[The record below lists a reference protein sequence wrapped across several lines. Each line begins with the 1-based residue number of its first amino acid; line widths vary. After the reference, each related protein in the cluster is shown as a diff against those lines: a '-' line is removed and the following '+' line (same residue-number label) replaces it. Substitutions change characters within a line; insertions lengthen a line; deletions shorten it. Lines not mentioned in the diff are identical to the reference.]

1 MKTQLTHHF
10 IAALL
15 GALCL
20 PWSSAQAQPATF
32 GNALS
37 FNGVDQYVSITNF
50 GAIAPTNEITV
61 EFDEESDR
69 IWARILIDEH
79 WVASYAGEM
88 QRHMDAIYKLATG
101 TPVCGHLELGMEI
114 ERILQQI
121 KATLDLAIGVINAA
135 PY

>member
-1 MKTQLTHHF
+1 MNVRVEISAGLGDPFVRKHGNRWAHRMMDFLETQPLR
-10 IAALL
+10 
-15 GALCL
+15 
-20 PWSSAQAQPATF
+20 
-32 GNALS
+32 
-37 FNGVDQYVSITNF
+37 
-50 GAIAPTNEITV
+50 AIECTV